1 MITGRENR
9 RGPRASA
16 VPGLGHAAVSQPP
29 LRLRQ
34 RLAQQKT
41 VRLQSPYAGAQSLFP
56 VVRVHPLPASPPAVT
71 AGIAGYLVYWLSAGD
86 RTAAGMTVLAI
97 LLTVIS
103 LGLDGEPGSAR
114 VRWIRRAYLL
124 TLIPIAAITAVSWTG
139 LPSLLAGAGLALGCL
154 GRWQTDAARFRL
166 LMSASILPWLAHD
179 VLTLAAASICAD
191 IFGIGRGAQMAWNDL
206 AALRSGLPK
215 PAAATGRALVA
226 AV

>member
-1 MITGRENR
+1 
-9 RGPRASA
+9 
-16 VPGLGHAAVSQPP
+16 
-29 LRLRQ
+29 
-34 RLAQQKT
+34 
-41 VRLQSPYAGAQSLFP
+41 
-56 VVRVHPLPASPPAVT
+56 
-71 AGIAGYLVYWLSAGD
+71 
-86 RTAAGMTVLAI
+86 MTVLAI